1 MMVRD
6 HCILLVED
14 NADDALLI
22 ERALRKANFSTALHR
37 VDDGQAAC
45 DYLEGAGVYS
55 DRARHPVPTLVLLDI
70 KLPKRSGLEVLK
82 WLRSV
87 PAWRNLI
94 VVMLTSSREAR
105 DVAEAYQLGANSYLV
120 KPIAPGEL
128 QELIKAMGTY
138 WLRFNE
144 PPFGASG

>member
-1 MMVRD
+1 MIVRD

-22 ERALRKANFSTALHR
+22 ERALRKGKFSAALHR
-37 VDDGQAAC
+37 VDDGQEAC
-45 DYLEGAGVYS
+45 DYLEGAGAYA
-55 DRARHPVPTLVLLDI
+55 DRALHPLPTLVLLDI

-82 WLRSV
+82 WLRSI

-105 DVAEAYQLGANSYLV
+105 DVAEAYELGANSYLV
-120 KPIAPGEL
+120 KPIAPQEL
-128 QELIKAMGTY
+128 QELMNAMGAY

-144 PPFGASG
+144 PPFGGSS